1 MENNW
6 LFSRFIID
14 SEKKFI
20 TPFYKV
26 SVYFIYPADLSPD
39 LRGYQRRER
48 LSYSLGEESL
58 KNDDLLLTICYLK
71 KGIDP
76 TLKDKLVGSY
86 LKSYLEDMNLIYDDV
101 PCEIEDVKL
110 FYYDSLG
117 SEHNVS
123 IPGIAHIKRRIIKVW
138 KCKYDK

>member
-6 LFSRFIID
+6 LFSRFIVD

-20 TPFYKV
+20 TPYYKV
-26 SVYFIYPADLSPD
+26 SVYFTYPD
-39 LRGYQRRER
+39 LRGHQKKER

-58 KNDDLLLTICYLK
+58 KNADLLLLTMCYLK

-76 TLKDKLVGSY
+76 TLKDKLVGPY
-86 LKSYLEDMNLIYDDV
+86 LKSYLEDMDLIYDDV
-101 PCEIEDVKL
+101 PCKIEDVKL
-110 FYYDSLG
+110 FYYDPEG

-123 IPGIAHIKRRIIKVW
+123 IPDIIHIKRRIIKVW
-138 KCKYDK
+138 RCMEGK

>member
-6 LFSRFIID
+6 LFSRFIVD

-20 TPFYKV
+20 TPYYKV
-26 SVYFIYPADLSPD
+26 SVYFTY
-39 LRGYQRRER
+39 GYLRREK

-58 KNDDLLLTICYLK
+58 KNDNMLLLTICYLK

-76 TLKDKLVGSY
+76 TLKDKLVGPY
-86 LKSYLEDMNLIYDDV
+86 LKSYLEDMDLIYDDV
-101 PCEIEDVKL
+101 PCEIKDVKL

-123 IPGIAHIKRRIIKVW
+123 IPDIAHIKRRIIKVW
-138 KCKYDK
+138 KCKYDKYK

>member
-6 LFSRFIID
+6 LFSRFIVD

-20 TPFYKV
+20 TPYYKV
-26 SVYFIYPADLSPD
+26 SVYFTY
-39 LRGYQRRER
+39 GQRRER
-48 LSYSLGEESL
+48 LSYCLGEESL
-58 KNDDLLLTICYLK
+58 KTDNMLLLTICYLK

-76 TLKDKLVGSY
+76 TLKDKLVGPY
-86 LKSYLEDMNLIYDDV
+86 LKLYLEDMDLIYDDV

-123 IPGIAHIKRRIIKVW
+123 IPDITHIKRRIIKVW
-138 KCKYDK
+138 KRMINE

>member
-6 LFSRFIID
+6 LFSRFIVD

-26 SVYFIYPADLSPD
+26 SVYFTC
-39 LRGYQRRER
+39 GQRREK

-58 KNDDLLLTICYLK
+58 KNDDLLLLTICYLK

-123 IPGIAHIKRRIIKVW
+123 IPDIAHIKRRIIKVW

>member
-6 LFSRFIID
+6 LFSRFIVD

-20 TPFYKV
+20 TPYYKV
-26 SVYFIYPADLSPD
+26 SVYFTY
-39 LRGYQRRER
+39 GQRRER
-48 LSYSLGEESL
+48 LSYNLGEGSL
-58 KNDDLLLTICYLK
+58 KTDNMLLLTICYLK

-76 TLKDKLVGSY
+76 TLKDKLVGPY
-86 LKSYLEDMNLIYDDV
+86 LKLYLEDMDLIYDNV

-123 IPGIAHIKRRIIKVW
+123 IPDITHIKRRIIKVW
-138 KCKYDK
+138 KRMINE